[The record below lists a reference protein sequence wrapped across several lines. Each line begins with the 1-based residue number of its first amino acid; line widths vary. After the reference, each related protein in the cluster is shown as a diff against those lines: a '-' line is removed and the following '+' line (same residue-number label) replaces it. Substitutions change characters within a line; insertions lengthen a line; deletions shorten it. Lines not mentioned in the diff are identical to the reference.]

1 MMLELSALHAHYG
14 HIHALRGIDIAVQVG
29 EVVTLIGANG
39 AGKSTLMMSIFGEPR
54 ASQGRIIFDDEDIK
68 LFLDAGK
75 GNAMWAAGLAMIAIG
90 NSEAMIGKVIRNY
103 ETETDASK
111 LQREWRSA
119 GDVLIKNGRAEVELD
134 DGGIFDIVFPD
145 WDGSR
150 HPEGFTHGS
159 YRGGPGGYQW

>member
-1 MMLELSALHAHYG
+1 MPGEYSTDAVRTVRIMIPDAEAVYG
-14 HIHALRGIDIAVQVG
+14 D
-29 EVVTLIGANG
+29 
-39 AGKSTLMMSIFGEPR
+39 AGDEYL
-54 ASQGRIIFDDEDIK
+54 FDDEDIK
-68 LFLDAGK
+68 LFLDTGK
-75 GNAMWAAGLAMIAIG
+75 GNVMWAVGLAMIAIG
-90 NSEAMIGKVIRNY
+90 NSEAMVGKTIRNY

-134 DGGIFDIVFPD
+134 DVGIFDIVFPD

-150 HPEGFTHGS
+150 HPEGLTHGS

>member
-1 MMLELSALHAHYG
+1 MSYSQEEILTVRILVPDCEGIYG
-14 HIHALRGIDIAVQVG
+14 PNQDEFLFTDEEISRLLTVG
-29 EVVTLIGANG
+29 
-39 AGKSTLMMSIFGEPR
+39 R
-54 ASQGRIIFDDEDIK
+54 
-68 LFLDAGK
+68 
-75 GNAMWAAGLAMIAIG
+75 GNAMWAAGLAMIAVG
-90 NSEAMIGKVIRNY
+90 NSEAMVGKTIRNY

-119 GDVLIKNGRAEVELD
+119 GDVLIENGRAEVELD

>member
-1 MMLELSALHAHYG
+1 MSYSQEEILTVRILVPDCEGIYG
-14 HIHALRGIDIAVQVG
+14 PNQDEFLFTDEEISRLLTVG
-29 EVVTLIGANG
+29 
-39 AGKSTLMMSIFGEPR
+39 R
-54 ASQGRIIFDDEDIK
+54 
-68 LFLDAGK
+68 
-75 GNAMWAAGLAMIAIG
+75 GNAMWAAGLAMIAVG
-90 NSEAMIGKVIRNY
+90 NSEAMVGKTVRNY

-119 GDVLIKNGRAEVELD
+119 GDVLIKNGRAEVEMD